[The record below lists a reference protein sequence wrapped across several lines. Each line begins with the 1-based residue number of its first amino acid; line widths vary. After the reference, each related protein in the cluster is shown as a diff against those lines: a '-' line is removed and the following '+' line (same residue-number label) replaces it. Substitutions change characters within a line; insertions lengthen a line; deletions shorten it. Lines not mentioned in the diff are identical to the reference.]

1 MKKLFS
7 ILLLFVALSN
17 QAQVTFTDS
26 DLPIVVINTGT
37 QTIVDNVK
45 ITANFGII
53 YNGPGNRNYMTN
65 PLNHY
70 SGKIGIEL
78 RGSTS
83 QQYPKKSY
91 GLETRDVLGNNL
103 DTALLGM
110 PSENDWILY
119 GAYPDKTLM
128 RNEITY
134 DLFRRMG
141 HYDARYRFVE
151 LVINGQYKGV
161 YSLMEKLKRNKNR
174 INIAKLTIADTTGD
188 QLTGGYV
195 IKIDKPTGTSGVS
208 WNSPYNTKVKYLYH
222 DPEDTELTT
231 SQKNY
236 IKNYVINFE
245 NISNGAG
252 FANPV
257 SGYPSVI
264 DVNSF
269 IDFMI
274 MQELGRTVDGYR
286 SSSFLYKD
294 KDSKGGLL
302 KAGPMW
308 DFNLSY
314 GNADYC
320 DAYDTTGYQY
330 NFNLTCGS
338 TFTSNVPFYWTKFL
352 QDSNYCNKLQCRWR
366 NLRNTILHDDSIK
379 KRIDDVAVVLNESQ
393 ARNFVQWPILGVYV
407 NWNYFIG
414 NTYQEEVDYLKAW
427 FRGRSKWLDLNWP
440 GKCYDVG
447 ISELTPNPISWQ
459 AYPNPASDFF
469 FLKVQEPFMLHN
481 AVFSLRDALGRE
493 FIRNENISENELI
506 ILRGNLPEGLYHYRL
521 SQNGKTLL
529 KGKVVFTG
537 R

>member
-1 MKKLFS
+1 MKRFYILILIFLGNYFS
-7 ILLLFVALSN
+7 
-17 QAQVTFTDS
+17 AQVTFTDS
-26 DLPIVVINTGT
+26 DLPIIVINTGT

-45 ITANFGII
+45 ITADIGII
-53 YNGPGNRNYMTN
+53 YNGVGVRNYMTN
-65 PLNHY
+65 PFNHF
-70 SGKIGIEL
+70 SGKIGIEI

-91 GLETRDVLGNNL
+91 GVETRDILGNNL

-110 PSENDWILY
+110 PRENDWILY

-141 HYDARYRFVE
+141 HYDARYKFAE

-161 YSLMEKLKRNKNR
+161 YSFMEKLKRENKR
-174 INIAKLTIADTTGD
+174 IDIAKITPADTAGD

-195 IKIDKPTGTSGVS
+195 IKVDKATGGPSLS
-208 WNSPYNTKVKYLYH
+208 WNSPYNNKVKYLYH
-222 DPEDTELTT
+222 DPEDSELTT
-231 SQKNY
+231 TQENY

-245 NISNGAG
+245 NITNGAG
-252 FANPV
+252 FANPIT
-257 SGYPSVI
+257 GYPSVI

-294 KDSKGGLL
+294 KNSKGGLL

-352 QDSNYCNKLQCRWR
+352 QDSNYCNRLQCRWR
-366 NLRNTILHDDSIK
+366 NLRNSILDDDSIN
-379 KRIDDVAVVLNESQ
+379 KRIDDAAILLNESQ
-393 ARNFVQWPILGVYV
+393 ARNFAQWPILGVYV

-414 NTYQEEVDYLKAW
+414 NTYQEEVDYLKWW
-427 FRGRSKWLDLNWP
+427 FRARSKWLDLNWP

-447 ISELTPNPISWQ
+447 ISEKTPNPVSWQ
-459 AYPNPASDFF
+459 AYPNPASEFF
-469 FLKVQEPFMLHN
+469 FVKVQEPFMLYK

-493 FIRNENISENELI
+493 VVRRDNISENELI
-506 ILRGNLPEGLYHYRL
+506 ILRGNLPDGIYHFHL

-529 KGKVVFTG
+529 SGKVVFAG
-537 R
+537 K